1 MNKHQFRLKMNLQMF
16 GISFEKRLQEIE
28 ARKLEIRALLEKED
42 AEVDLD
48 KLEQE
53 LRDLD
58 KEKQDIERRQ
68 QIAASI
74 QSGAVDANPITKPQ
88 GEQRN
93 FEGMERDAILATPEY
108 RSAYLKR
115 LLGRDLTEV
124 EQRVLTTAANSAG
137 AAVPT
142 TTLNKIIDKL
152 RQTSA
157 LFPRITVSYVPGN
170 LSLVVANAK
179 NAAAWKAEGTDGT
192 PADDTVVSVNLAGY
206 ELIKLVEISA
216 AAQAMTIDAFEAY
229 IASEIGRQMA
239 IAVENAILNGTGS
252 GQPTGILTGITWDA
266 NNSHEWAAGSAI
278 TYDDLVDGLALLPT
292 MYHPN
297 AVFVMNRKM
306 LFGGVRKIKTDDKQP
321 IFTYNPQDAARNSIL
336 GYPVIVDDYMPDNT
350 ILLGDF
356 SYYYWNFAQAPTIE
370 TSRDAGFRS
379 GKVVY
384 RGLAVADGKPALA
397 EAFVKISQAAG

>member
-1 MNKHQFRLKMNLQMF
+1 M
-16 GISFEKRLQEIE
+16 FEKRLKEIE
-28 ARKLEIRALLEKED
+28 ARKLEIRKLLEQED
-42 AEVDLD
+42 TNVDLD

-53 LRDLD
+53 LRDLE
-58 KEKQDIERRQ
+58 KEQKDIERRQ
-68 QIAASI
+68 QIASGI
-74 QSGAVDANPITKPQ
+74 QAGTIDANQIPKPI
-88 GEQRN
+88 GESRN
-93 FEGMERDAILATPEY
+93 FEGMERDAILSTQEY

-115 LLGRDLTEV
+115 LLGRDLSDV
-124 EQRVLTTAANSAG
+124 ERRALTTAANSAG

-142 TTLNKIIDKL
+142 KTLNLIIDKM

-157 LFPRITVSYVPGN
+157 LFPRINVSYVPGN

-192 PADDTVVSVNLAGY
+192 PADDTVVNINLAGY

-216 AAQAMTIDAFEAY
+216 AAQTMTIDAFEAY

-252 GQPTGILTGITWDA
+252 GEPTGILTGITWDA
-266 NNSHEWAAGSAI
+266 ANSTTWASGGNVG
-278 TYDDLVDGLALLPT
+278 YDNIVDGLALLPT
-292 MYHPN
+292 VYHN
-297 AVFVMNRKM
+297 DAVFVMNRKT
-306 LFGGVRKIKTDDKQP
+306 LFGGIRKIKATDGMP
-321 IFTYNPQDAARNSIL
+321 IFTYNPQDRAAMTLL
-336 GYPVIVDDYMPDNT
+336 GYPVILDDYVPDDT

-356 SYYYWNFAQAPTIE
+356 GYYYWNFAQAPTIE
-370 TSRDAGFRS
+370 TSREAGFRS

-397 EAFVKISQAAG
+397 EAFVKIYKAAV

>member
-1 MNKHQFRLKMNLQMF
+1 MN
-16 GISFEKRLQEIE
+16 FEKRLKEIE
-28 ARKLEIRALLEKED
+28 TRKLEIRALLEKDD
-42 AEVDLD
+42 ADVNLD
-48 KLEQE
+48 ELEQE
-53 LRDLD
+53 LRNLE
-58 KEKQDIERRQ
+58 KEEQDIKRRQ
-68 QIAASI
+68 QIAAGIQAGSI
-74 QSGAVDANPITKPQ
+74 DANTIVQPKT
-88 GEQRN
+88 EERT
-93 FEGMERDAILATPEY
+93 FEGMERDEILSTPEY

-115 LLGRDLTEV
+115 LLGRELNDAEK
-124 EQRVLTTAANSAG
+124 RALTTAADSAG

-142 TTLNKIIDKL
+142 QTLNMIVDKL

-157 LFPRITVSYVPGN
+157 LFPRINVSYVPGN
-170 LSLVVANAK
+170 LSIVVANAK

-192 PADDTVVSVNLAGY
+192 PADDTVIEVNLTGY

-216 AAQAMTIDAFEAY
+216 AAQAMTISAFEAY

-306 LFGGVRKIKTDDKQP
+306 LFGGIRKIKTDDKQP

-397 EAFVKISQAAG
+397 EAFVKISQAAV

>member
-1 MNKHQFRLKMNLQMF
+1 MNFGKRLK
-16 GISFEKRLQEIE
+16 EIE
-28 ARKLEIRALLEKED
+28 ERKLEIRKLLEQENAD
-42 AEVDLD
+42 IDLD
-48 KLEQE
+48 KLEEE
-53 LRDLD
+53 LRNLE
-58 KEKQDIERRQ
+58 KEEKDIKRRQ
-68 QIAASI
+68 QIADGI
-74 QSGAVDANPITKPQ
+74 QAGTIAANQIKQPKT
-88 GEQRN
+88 EERT
-93 FEGMERDAILATPEY
+93 FEGMERDEILSTPEY

-115 LLGRDLTEV
+115 LLGRELNDTEK
-124 EQRVLTTAANSAG
+124 RALTTGENSAG

-142 TTLNKIIDKL
+142 QTLNMIVDKL

-179 NAAAWKAEGTDGT
+179 NAAAWKAEGADGT
-192 PADDTVVSVNLAGY
+192 PQDDTVIEVNLAGY

-216 AAQAMTIDAFEAY
+216 AAQAMTIDAFESY

-252 GQPTGILTGITWDA
+252 GQPTGILTGITWDE

-306 LFGGVRKIKTDDKQP
+306 LFGGIRKIKTDDKQP

-397 EAFVKISQAAG
+397 EAFVKISQATE